1 LLPPAV
7 RPPAPEVRAH
17 EPAAHD
23 HVCCRCH
30 SIVGEAAAGRVVKQL
45 RVARAPRVLFVHLKR
60 VLPTAA
66 GFRKDRTPVVF
77 RPVLSLAPVVER
89 YGGAG
94 SGKGR
99 RGPLYSLVAMVEHLG
114 DAYGGHYI
122 CHARQAAQG
131 SGPGDLD
138 ERWRM
143 YSDAESRDVTLRE
156 VLCREAYILVYDRVD
171 G

>member
-1 LLPPAV
+1 M
-7 RPPAPEVRAH
+7 
-17 EPAAHD
+17 
-23 HVCCRCH
+23 
-30 SIVGEAAAGRVVKQL
+30 
-45 RVARAPRVLFVHLKR
+45 
-60 VLPTAA
+60 LPTAA

-77 RPVLSLAPVVER
+77 RPVMSLAPVVER
-89 YGGAG
+89 YGDAG

-99 RGPLYSLVAMVEHLG
+99 RRPLYSLVAMVEHLG
-114 DAYGGHYI
+114 DAYSGHYI

-131 SGPGDLD
+131 TGPGDLD